1 MFKLGA
7 NTLAFDVKK
16 RHFGQQHLG
25 ISPKG
30 ASDQLSF
37 EVASTLLGEPEV
49 YKCIEILS
57 NTTVTFEQKVL
68 FVLSGAYFKEMTL
81 AKNGV
86 DEKLEHNRVYT
97 ASAGNTL
104 TLMHPDIGFR
114 LYLFATPLNDH
125 NRERIALK
133 RGAYSEWFAP
143 LPKKIRLIRGAEY
156 SLLTKPSQL
165 LNTHWRVSPSSD
177 LMGLRLQG
185 PKVEASEYDIISS
198 AVTDGTIQ
206 LTSKGPIILMRH
218 HQTTGGY
225 PRVFQVA
232 AVDID
237 LLAQYHVGSSVQFEE
252 ITMEEAKELLLAKT
266 EALKQFKQAF
276 L

>member
-1 MFKLGA
+1 MFNVESNALS
-7 NTLAFDVKK
+7 FEV
-16 RHFGQQHLG
+16 RECQFGLQHLG

-37 EVASTLLGEPEV
+37 NVASILLGEPEAF
-49 YKCIEILS
+49 KCIEILS
-57 NTTVTFEQKVL
+57 NANITFDQELL
-68 FVLSGAYFKEMTL
+68 FVLTGAYFKEMVLT
-81 AKNGV
+81 KNGISK
-86 DEKLEHNRVYT
+86 KLEHTKVYA
-97 ASAGNTL
+97 ASAGDTL
-104 TLMHPDIGFR
+104 SLMHPYIGFR
-114 LYLFATPLNDH
+114 LYLFATPLNDQ
-125 NRERIALK
+125 NRKRIALK
-133 RGAYSEWFAP
+133 RGAYTEWFAP
-143 LPKKIRLIRGAEY
+143 LPKKIRIIRGAEY
-156 SLLTKPSQL
+156 PLLTKPSQL
-165 LNTHWRVSPSSD
+165 LNSHWTVSPSSD

-237 LLAQYHVGSSVQFEE
+237 LLAQYPIGSSVQFEE
-252 ITMEEAKELLLAKT
+252 ITMEEANELLLAKV
-266 EALKQFKQAF
+266 EAIKQFKQAF